1 MATAVFVHS
10 MVDLWMD
17 LSYYERW
24 DEWRLRADETRSRLG
39 LGPLDPRPSLAPMW
53 ERLDRVV
60 ILLPP
65 ELDSSTLVPSNAR
78 YVGPAFEEDHGA
90 VTWDSPW
97 PTDDPNPLV
106 VVSLGSTYMHHEEE
120 LQRTIDAVATLPV
133 RALVTTGFGLDP
145 DEVDAPAHVHLTSF
159 VPHGAVLPHASMVLT
174 HAGMSTVLTACAFGV
189 PMLCMPLGRDQPEI
203 AERVEA
209 LGAGR
214 RIAKDATVEDIRTGI
229 QETLASEEL
238 RAGARRMAEVIAEIP
253 RRRARR
259 HGTRGTPL
267 TRLVTPPSGACRGMW
282 ADLHRRVVEPERG
295 FEPRTYHLRGGCS
308 TTELLRRR
316 LPSLPNGCWHH
327 GRCGGLH
334 GRRDGPPSAMMRIMS
349 TNGGVHTEGPVRR
362 VMVGTDRS
370 QTAERA
376 VRWAASFAELYAAD
390 LHIVQVIL
398 PRNPADT
405 EFGAAEATQAR
416 GAADELQTY
425 AIQVAGERGKA
436 HVVIDDDPAMAIVHA
451 TEEHAIDV
459 LIVGNAGMA
468 GRKEF
473 LLGNVPN
480 RISHNARCTVI
491 IVNTAADGQVATAAT
506 VPRAPDVDP
515 LERRGG
521 RDRAAPGRSRREDRD
536 RLRQARAEGAVRPS
550 RRGRLSRQGPSSQAP
565 ALRARGAGTDVRED
579 RADPVH
585 APRPAAA
592 GVHPGAGHV
601 AGRRAAAH
609 RGAGRPRDGAG
620 AGRPVG
626 GRVRSHRTPSLWP
639 PARSR
644 RFTGPRS
651 PTPRRS

>member
-1 MATAVFVHS
+1 MDARDSTAPGRFLLVTADFGGNVPPALGLCRLLTERGHDVRVLAPGRFRERIGAAGGAFRPFPPSLEWDPAKGRALEDQHDFWEEITGSLVLATAVLDEVEADPPGALVVDCMLDNAQWAAEAAGVATAVFVHS

-229 QETLASEEL
+229 QETLASEQL
-238 RAGARRMAEVIAEIP
+238 RTGARRMAEVIARYRDGEL
-253 RRRARR
+253 A
-259 HGTRGTPL
+259 
-267 TRLVTPPSGACRGMW
+267 V
-282 ADLHRRVVEPERG
+282 
-295 FEPRTYHLRGGCS
+295 
-308 TTELLRRR
+308 TELE
-316 LPSLPNGCWHH
+316 
-327 GRCGGLH
+327 GL
-334 GRRDGPPSAMMRIMS
+334 
-349 TNGGVHTEGPVRR
+349 
-362 VMVGTDRS
+362 
-370 QTAERA
+370 
-376 VRWAASFAELYAAD
+376 
-390 LHIVQVIL
+390 
-398 PRNPADT
+398 
-405 EFGAAEATQAR
+405 
-416 GAADELQTY
+416 
-425 AIQVAGERGKA
+425 
-436 HVVIDDDPAMAIVHA
+436 
-451 TEEHAIDV
+451 
-459 LIVGNAGMA
+459 
-468 GRKEF
+468 
-473 LLGNVPN
+473 
-480 RISHNARCTVI
+480 
-491 IVNTAADGQVATAAT
+491 
-506 VPRAPDVDP
+506 
-515 LERRGG
+515 
-521 RDRAAPGRSRREDRD
+521 
-536 RLRQARAEGAVRPS
+536 
-550 RRGRLSRQGPSSQAP
+550 LSRGS
-565 ALRARGAGTDVRED
+565 
-579 RADPVH
+579 
-585 APRPAAA
+585 
-592 GVHPGAGHV
+592 
-601 AGRRAAAH
+601 
-609 RGAGRPRDGAG
+609 
-620 AGRPVG
+620 
-626 GRVRSHRTPSLWP
+626 
-639 PARSR
+639 
-644 RFTGPRS
+644 
-651 PTPRRS
+651 